1 MPIRSKS
8 IWQQISNPRET
19 YTDGY
24 GTQREVYEP
33 AYVTKGRDVYNK
45 GRDVYQ
51 TVRGWFNPGE
61 NLQLIDPETGETYN
75 VGASGGSGVIEMLN
89 PAGLVGR
96 IDDAAALAKNL
107 EKAKQAWA
115 GLAKE
120 KGIYGFNPST
130 GTWSKITKR
139 AAQMQEGNS
148 AKYSLYASVGGESL
162 QSKIAS
168 RKAGLVERGDNYVIR
183 ENTFANP
190 KDWDSKEFWRKLNEK
205 YSGPD
210 SWANS
215 GTGSQVV
222 RGHENGGNI

>member
-1 MPIRSKS
+1 MPIQSKS

-24 GTQREVYEP
+24 GAQREVYEP
-33 AYVTKGRDVYNK
+33 GYITVGRKIYN
-45 GRDVYQ
+45 G
-51 TVRGWFNPGE
+51 
-61 NLQLIDPETGETYN
+61 IDRFLNGPDEINGMPIN
-75 VGASGGSGVIEMLN
+75 QGAGALELMNAPV
-89 PAGLVGR
+89 GLVGKIGK
-96 IDDAAALAKNL
+96 IDDAAALTKNL

-115 GLAKE
+115 SLVKE
-120 KGIYGFNPST
+120 KGIYAFNPST
-130 GTWSKITKR
+130 NSWSKITKR

-162 QSKIAS
+162 PSKIAS

-190 KDWDSKEFWRKLNEK
+190 KDWDAKAFWRSLNEK

>member
-1 MPIRSKS
+1 MPIQSKS

-24 GTQREVYEP
+24 GAQREVYEP
-33 AYVTKGRDVYNK
+33 GYITVGRKIYN
-45 GRDVYQ
+45 G
-51 TVRGWFNPGE
+51 
-61 NLQLIDPETGETYN
+61 IDRFLNGPDEINGMPINQGAGALELMN
-75 VGASGGSGVIEMLN
+75 VPV
-89 PAGLVGR
+89 GLVGKIGK
-96 IDDAAALAKNL
+96 IDDAAALTKNL

-115 GLAKE
+115 SLIKE

-162 QSKIAS
+162 PSKIAS
-168 RKAGLVERGDNYVIR
+168 RKAGLVEKGDNYVIR

-190 KDWDSKEFWRKLNEK
+190 KDWDAKEFWRKLNER